1 MVHPSAFRVPSEWEQ
16 SAPLEPFF
24 FSGSFLTAFSG
35 FCAGALGFGAASLS
49 LSAFGGRPGASA
61 VPALWVFPPLSSEP
75 PAAFPVFPFLPGQA
89 FPRWELPPVPR
100 LSFPS

>member
-1 MVHPSAFRVPSEWEQ
+1 MMKVTLDHEGCIGCGLCVSTCPAVFGLAADGKAEVVQTPISEE
-16 SAPLEPFF
+16 EKD
-24 FSGSFLTAFSG
+24 G
-35 FCAGALGFGAASLS
+35 
-49 LSAFGGRPGASA
+49 PGASA

-89 FPRWELPPVPR
+89 FPRRELPPVPR